1 MEVSAKMVKD
11 LREKTGAG
19 MMDCK
24 KALKESDGGEQK
36 AITWL
41 REKGL
46 SKAQKRS
53 DRTAKEGI
61 IGSYVHSNGKIGVL
75 VEVNCETDF
84 VAKNEKFKE
93 FAKNVAMQIAAANP
107 LCVWPENLPQ
117 EALEQEKAI
126 FKKQAQDE
134 GKPDHVVEKIVEGRM
149 KKYYKEACLM
159 EQPYIKDDSITVQDL
174 LNELVASLGE
184 KIEINRFDRME
195 VGETKEG

>member
-24 KALKESDGGEQK
+24 KALKESGGDEQK

-134 GKPDHVVEKIVEGRM
+134 GKPDHVVEKIVEGRV

-159 EQPYIKDDSITVQDL
+159 EQPYIKDDSITIQDL